1 MHMDPFLP
9 QAVGA
14 IFFILLLGFILKFF
28 RQPHVVAYLIAG
40 IVIGPWGFGL
50 VTDSESISRLG
61 TAGVV
66 LLLFFVGMETD
77 IHKLVQNW
85 KLIIFG
91 TLMQIILSVGC
102 VWLLGLW
109 FDWSLARIVLIGF
122 VISLSSTAI
131 VIKLLQDNGMLSSS
145 LGQSALGI
153 LLAQDLAIIPMLIII
168 GLLGAGNV
176 DNVQLVKQGA
186 GTILAVALFGF
197 IITRKQVHLPLS
209 KWLKDDRELQLFAAL
224 GICFGLAM
232 LTAWFELSTALG
244 AFVAGMLV
252 GAAKETLWVHRTLD
266 SFRVLFVALFFVS
279 VGMLLDV
286 SFLIN
291 HWQQTAILVMAA
303 LITNIFINA
312 IILKLSKFSWKESLY
327 AGVLLSQIG
336 EFSFV
341 LAAVGYQSSI
351 INEYG
356 YQLALCVISLS
367 LLTSPIWIGM
377 SNKWLKFDHKPVN
390 NQVIDST
397 KTSTNEQ
404 H

>member
-1 MHMDPFLP
+1 MDPFLP

-40 IVIGPWGFGL
+40 IFIGPWGFGL
-50 VTDSESISRLG
+50 VTDIDSISRLG

-77 IHKLVQNW
+77 IHKLVENW

-102 VWLLGLW
+102 VWLLGIW

-168 GLLGAGNV
+168 GLLGAGNI
-176 DNVQLVKQGA
+176 DNVQLVKQGV
-186 GTILAVALFGF
+186 GTLFAVALFAF
-197 IITRKQVHLPLS
+197 VITRKQVHLPLS
-209 KWLKDDRELQLFAAL
+209 KWLKGDHELQLFAAL

-244 AFVAGMLV
+244 AFIAGMLV

-279 VGMLLDV
+279 VGMLLDI

-341 LAAVGYQSSI
+341 LAAVGHQASI

-367 LLTSPIWIGM
+367 LLTSPIWIGL
-377 SNKWLKFDHKPVN
+377 SKKWLKVEHTPLKPSV
-390 NQVIDST
+390 
-397 KTSTNEQ
+397 
-404 H
+404 

>member
-50 VTDSESISRLG
+50 VTDIESISRLG

-77 IHKLVQNW
+77 IHKLVENW

-91 TLMQIILSVGC
+91 TLMQILLSVGC

-168 GLLGAGNV
+168 GLLGAGNI
-176 DNVQLVKQGA
+176 DNVQLVKQGV
-186 GTILAVALFGF
+186 GTIFAIVLFGF

-224 GICFGLAM
+224 GICFGLAT

-244 AFVAGMLV
+244 AFIAGMLV

-266 SFRVLFVALFFVS
+266 SFKVLFVALFFVS

-286 SFLIN
+286 SFLIS

-303 LITNIFINA
+303 LVTNIFINA

-341 LAAVGYQSSI
+341 LAAVGYQANI

-367 LLTSPIWIGM
+367 LLTSPVWIGM
-377 SNKWLKFDHKPVN
+377 SKKWLKFNHNPAKEPV
-390 NQVIDST
+390 
-397 KTSTNEQ
+397 
-404 H
+404 

>member
-40 IVIGPWGFGL
+40 IFIGPWGFGL
-50 VTDSESISRLG
+50 VTDIDSISRLG

-77 IHKLVQNW
+77 IHKLVENW

-102 VWLLGLW
+102 VWLLGIW

-168 GLLGAGNV
+168 GLLGAGNI
-176 DNVQLVKQGA
+176 DNVQLVKQGV
-186 GTILAVALFGF
+186 GTLLAVALFAF
-197 IITRKQVHLPLS
+197 VITRKQVHLPLS
-209 KWLKDDRELQLFAAL
+209 KWLKGDHELQLFAAL

-244 AFVAGMLV
+244 AFIAGMLV

-279 VGMLLDV
+279 VGMLLDI
-286 SFLIN
+286 SFLIS

-341 LAAVGYQSSI
+341 LAAVGHQASI

-367 LLTSPIWIGM
+367 LLTSPIWIGL
-377 SNKWLKFDHKPVN
+377 SKKWLKVEHTPLKPSV
-390 NQVIDST
+390 
-397 KTSTNEQ
+397 
-404 H
+404 

>member
-1 MHMDPFLP
+1 MDPFLP

-40 IVIGPWGFGL
+40 IFIGPWGFGL
-50 VTDSESISRLG
+50 VTDIDSISRLG

-77 IHKLVQNW
+77 IHKLVENW

-102 VWLLGLW
+102 VWLLGIW

-168 GLLGAGNV
+168 GLLGAGNI
-176 DNVQLVKQGA
+176 DNVQLVKQGV
-186 GTILAVALFGF
+186 GTLFAVALFAF
-197 IITRKQVHLPLS
+197 VITRKQVHLPLS
-209 KWLKDDRELQLFAAL
+209 KWLKGDHELQLFAAL

-244 AFVAGMLV
+244 AFIAGMLV

-279 VGMLLDV
+279 VGMLLDI
-286 SFLIN
+286 SFLIS

-341 LAAVGYQSSI
+341 LAAVGHQASI

-367 LLTSPIWIGM
+367 LLSSPIWIGL
-377 SNKWLKFDHKPVN
+377 SKKWLKVEHTPLKPSV
-390 NQVIDST
+390 
-397 KTSTNEQ
+397 
-404 H
+404 

>member
-1 MHMDPFLP
+1 MDPFLP

-50 VTDSESISRLG
+50 VTDIESISRLG

-77 IHKLVQNW
+77 IHKLVKNW

-91 TLMQIILSVGC
+91 TLMQILLSVGC

-168 GLLGAGNV
+168 GLLGAGNI
-176 DNVQLVKQGA
+176 DNVQLVKQGV
-186 GTILAVALFGF
+186 GTIFAIVLFGF

-224 GICFGLAM
+224 GICFGLAT

-244 AFVAGMLV
+244 AFIAGMLV

-266 SFRVLFVALFFVS
+266 SFKVLFVALFFVS

-286 SFLIN
+286 SFLIS

-303 LITNIFINA
+303 LVTNIFINA

-341 LAAVGYQSSI
+341 LAAVGYQANI

-367 LLTSPIWIGM
+367 LLTSPVWIGM
-377 SNKWLKFDHKPVN
+377 SKKWLKFNHNSAKEPV
-390 NQVIDST
+390 
-397 KTSTNEQ
+397 
-404 H
+404 

>member
-40 IVIGPWGFGL
+40 IFIGPWGFGL
-50 VTDSESISRLG
+50 VTDIDSISRLG

-77 IHKLVQNW
+77 IHKLVENW

-91 TLMQIILSVGC
+91 TLMQIVLSVGC

-168 GLLGAGNV
+168 GLLGAGNI
-176 DNVQLVKQGA
+176 DNVQLVKQGV
-186 GTILAVALFGF
+186 GTIFAVALFGF

-244 AFVAGMLV
+244 AFIAGMLV

-303 LITNIFINA
+303 LVTNIFINA

-341 LAAVGYQSSI
+341 LAAVGHQANI

-377 SNKWLKFDHKPVN
+377 SKKWLKFDQNP
-390 NQVIDST
+390 T
-397 KTSTNEQ
+397 KESV
-404 H
+404 

>member
-1 MHMDPFLP
+1 MDPFLP

-40 IVIGPWGFGL
+40 IFIGPWGFGL
-50 VTDSESISRLG
+50 VTDIDSISRLG

-77 IHKLVQNW
+77 IHKLVENW

-102 VWLLGLW
+102 VWLLGIW

-168 GLLGAGNV
+168 GLLGAGNI
-176 DNVQLVKQGA
+176 DNVQLVKQGV
-186 GTILAVALFGF
+186 GTLFAVALFAF
-197 IITRKQVHLPLS
+197 VITRKQVHLPLS
-209 KWLKDDRELQLFAAL
+209 KWLKGDHELQLFAAL

-244 AFVAGMLV
+244 AFIAGMLV

-279 VGMLLDV
+279 VGMLLDI
-286 SFLIN
+286 SFLIS

-341 LAAVGYQSSI
+341 LAAVGHQASI

-356 YQLALCVISLS
+356 YELALCVISLS
-367 LLTSPIWIGM
+367 LLTSPIWIGL
-377 SNKWLKFDHKPVN
+377 SKKWLKVEHTPLKPSV
-390 NQVIDST
+390 
-397 KTSTNEQ
+397 
-404 H
+404 

>member
-1 MHMDPFLP
+1 MHMDPLLP

-14 IFFILLLGFILKFF
+14 IFFILLLGFILSFF

-50 VTDSESISRLG
+50 ITDSESISRLG

-77 IHKLVQNW
+77 IHKLVSNW

-91 TLMQIILSVGC
+91 TLMQIVLSVGC
-102 VWLLGLW
+102 IWLLGLW
-109 FDWSLARIVLIGF
+109 FDWSIARIVLIGF

-131 VIKLLQDNGMLSSS
+131 VIKLLQDNSMLSSN
-145 LGQSALGI
+145 LGQSVLGI

-168 GLLGAGNV
+168 GLLGAGNI
-176 DNVQLVKQGA
+176 DNVQLVKQSA
-186 GTILAVALFGF
+186 GTILAIALFSF
-197 IITRKQVHLPLS
+197 IFSRKQVHLPLS

-244 AFVAGMLV
+244 AFIAGMLV
-252 GAAKETLWVHRTLD
+252 GVAKETLWVHRTLD

-279 VGMLLDV
+279 IGMLLDI
-286 SFLIN
+286 SFLIT
-291 HWQQTAILVMAA
+291 HWLQATILVIAA
-303 LITNIFINA
+303 LITNVFINA
-312 IILKLSKFSWKESLY
+312 VILKLSKYSWKESLY

-341 LAAVGYQSSI
+341 LAAVGHQANI
-351 INEYG
+351 INGYG

-377 SNKWLKFDHKPVN
+377 SKKWLKFAH
-390 NQVIDST
+390 T
-397 KTSTNEQ
+397 
-404 H
+404 

>member
-1 MHMDPFLP
+1 MDPFLP

-40 IVIGPWGFGL
+40 IVIGPWGLGL

-77 IHKLVQNW
+77 MPKLAKNW

-91 TLMQIILSVGC
+91 TLMQIILSVVC

-131 VIKLLQDNGMLSSS
+131 VIKLLQDNGMLSSN

-168 GLLGAGNV
+168 GLLGAGNIENI
-176 DNVQLVKQGA
+176 DNVQLAKQGV
-186 GTILAVALFGF
+186 GTLLAVALFSF

-209 KWLKDDRELQLFAAL
+209 KWLKEDRELQLFAAL

-244 AFVAGMLV
+244 AFIAGMLV
-252 GAAKETLWVHRTLD
+252 GASKETLWVHRTLD

-286 SFLIN
+286 GFLLS
-291 HWQQTAILVMAA
+291 HWQQTAALVIAA
-303 LITNIFINA
+303 LITNTFINA
-312 IILKLSKFSWKESLY
+312 IILKLSKYSWKESLF

-341 LAAVGYQSSI
+341 LAAVGHQASI

-367 LLTSPIWIGM
+367 LLTSPIWIGL
-377 SNKWLKFDHKPVN
+377 SKKWLKLELKSDIKSEL
-390 NQVIDST
+390 NQT
-397 KTSTNEQ
+397 KDT

>member
-1 MHMDPFLP
+1 MDPFLP

-40 IVIGPWGFGL
+40 IFIGPWGFGL
-50 VTDSESISRLG
+50 VTDIDSISRLG

-77 IHKLVQNW
+77 IHKLVENW

-102 VWLLGLW
+102 VWLLGIW

-168 GLLGAGNV
+168 GLLGAGNI
-176 DNVQLVKQGA
+176 DNVQLVKQGV
-186 GTILAVALFGF
+186 GTLFAVALFAF
-197 IITRKQVHLPLS
+197 VITRKQVHLPLS
-209 KWLKDDRELQLFAAL
+209 KWLKGDHELQLFAAL

-244 AFVAGMLV
+244 AFIAGMLV

-279 VGMLLDV
+279 VGMLLDI
-286 SFLIN
+286 SFLIS

-341 LAAVGYQSSI
+341 LAAVGHQASI

-367 LLTSPIWIGM
+367 LLTSPIWIGL
-377 SNKWLKFDHKPVN
+377 SKKWLKVEHTPLKPSV
-390 NQVIDST
+390 
-397 KTSTNEQ
+397 
-404 H
+404 

>member
-40 IVIGPWGFGL
+40 IFIGPWGFGL
-50 VTDSESISRLG
+50 VTDIDSISRLG

-77 IHKLVQNW
+77 IHKLVENW

-102 VWLLGLW
+102 VWLLGIW

-168 GLLGAGNV
+168 GLLGAGNI
-176 DNVQLVKQGA
+176 DNVQLVKQGV
-186 GTILAVALFGF
+186 GTLFAVALFAF
-197 IITRKQVHLPLS
+197 VITRKQVHLPLS
-209 KWLKDDRELQLFAAL
+209 KWLKGDHELQLFAAL

-244 AFVAGMLV
+244 AFIAGMLV

-279 VGMLLDV
+279 VGMLLDI
-286 SFLIN
+286 SFLIS

-341 LAAVGYQSSI
+341 LAAVGHQASI

-367 LLTSPIWIGM
+367 LLSSPIWIGL
-377 SNKWLKFDHKPVN
+377 SKKWLKVEHTPLKPSV
-390 NQVIDST
+390 
-397 KTSTNEQ
+397 
-404 H
+404 

>member
-40 IVIGPWGFGL
+40 IFIGPWGFGL
-50 VTDSESISRLG
+50 VTDIDSISRLG

-77 IHKLVQNW
+77 IHKLVENW

-91 TLMQIILSVGC
+91 TLMQILLSVGC

-168 GLLGAGNV
+168 GLLGAGNI

-186 GTILAVALFGF
+186 GTILTVALFGF
-197 IITRKQVHLPLS
+197 IISRKQVHLPLS

-286 SFLIN
+286 SFLIA

-312 IILKLSKFSWKESLY
+312 FILKLSKYSWKESLY

-341 LAAVGYQSSI
+341 LAAVGHQASI

-367 LLTSPIWIGM
+367 LLTSPVWIGM
-377 SNKWLKFDHKPVN
+377 SKKWLKFDHNPPKNSV
-390 NQVIDST
+390 
-397 KTSTNEQ
+397 
-404 H
+404 

>member
-14 IFFILLLGFILKFF
+14 IFFILLLGFTLKFF

-40 IVIGPWGFGL
+40 IVIGPWGVAL
-50 VTDSESISRLG
+50 VTDSDSISRLG

-77 IHKLVQNW
+77 INKLVKNW

-109 FDWSLARIVLIGF
+109 FDWNLARIILIGF

-176 DNVQLVKQGA
+176 DNVQLVKQGT
-186 GTILAVALFGF
+186 GTLLAIALFSF

-244 AFVAGMLV
+244 AFMAGMLV

-286 SFLIN
+286 GFLFE
-291 HWQQTAILVMAA
+291 HWQQTALLVLAA
-303 LITNIFINA
+303 LITNTFINA
-312 IILKLSKFSWKESLY
+312 VILKLSKYSWKESLY

-341 LAAVGYQSSI
+341 LAAVGFQASI
-351 INEYG
+351 INDYG

-367 LLTSPIWIGM
+367 LLTSPVWIGI
-377 SNKWLKFDHKPVN
+377 SKKWLNIDQQSVN
-390 NQVIDST
+390 
-397 KTSTNEQ
+397 TS

>member
-40 IVIGPWGFGL
+40 IVIGPWGVGL
-50 VTDSESISRLG
+50 VTDIDSISRLG

-77 IHKLVQNW
+77 IHKLVENW

-91 TLMQIILSVGC
+91 TLMQILLSVAC

-168 GLLGAGNV
+168 GLLGAGNI
-176 DNVQLVKQGA
+176 DNVQLVKQGV
-186 GTILAVALFGF
+186 GTICAIVLFGF

-209 KWLKDDRELQLFAAL
+209 KWLKDDKELQLFAAL
-224 GICFGLAM
+224 GICFGLAT

-244 AFVAGMLV
+244 AFIAGMLV

-266 SFRVLFVALFFVS
+266 SFKVLFVALFFVS

-286 SFLIN
+286 SFLIS

-303 LITNIFINA
+303 LVTNIFINA

-341 LAAVGYQSSI
+341 LAAVGYQANI
-351 INEYG
+351 INDYG

-377 SNKWLKFDHKPVN
+377 SKKWLKFNHNPAKESV
-390 NQVIDST
+390 
-397 KTSTNEQ
+397 
-404 H
+404 

>member
-1 MHMDPFLP
+1 MDPFLP

-50 VTDSESISRLG
+50 VTDIESISRLG

-77 IHKLVQNW
+77 IHKLVENW

-91 TLMQIILSVGC
+91 TLMQILLSVGC

-168 GLLGAGNV
+168 GLLGAGNI
-176 DNVQLVKQGA
+176 DNVQLVKQGV
-186 GTILAVALFGF
+186 GTIFAIVLFGF

-224 GICFGLAM
+224 GICFGLAT

-244 AFVAGMLV
+244 AFIAGMLV

-266 SFRVLFVALFFVS
+266 SFKVLFVALFFVS

-286 SFLIN
+286 SFLIS

-303 LITNIFINA
+303 LVTNIFINA

-341 LAAVGYQSSI
+341 LAAVGYQANI

-367 LLTSPIWIGM
+367 LLTSPVWIGM
-377 SNKWLKFDHKPVN
+377 SKKWLKFNHNPAKEPV
-390 NQVIDST
+390 
-397 KTSTNEQ
+397 
-404 H
+404 

>member
-40 IVIGPWGFGL
+40 IFIGPWGFGL
-50 VTDSESISRLG
+50 VTDIDSISRLG

-77 IHKLVQNW
+77 IHKLVENW

-102 VWLLGLW
+102 VWLLGIW

-168 GLLGAGNV
+168 GLLGAGNI
-176 DNVQLVKQGA
+176 DNVQLVKQGV
-186 GTILAVALFGF
+186 GTLLAVALFAF
-197 IITRKQVHLPLS
+197 VITRKQVHLPLS
-209 KWLKDDRELQLFAAL
+209 KWLKGDHELQLFAAL

-244 AFVAGMLV
+244 AFIAGMLV

-279 VGMLLDV
+279 VGMLLDI
-286 SFLIN
+286 SFLIS

-312 IILKLSKFSWKESLY
+312 IILQLSKFSWKESLY

-341 LAAVGYQSSI
+341 LAAVGHQASI

-367 LLTSPIWIGM
+367 LLTSPIWIGL
-377 SNKWLKFDHKPVN
+377 SKKWLKVEHTPLKPSV
-390 NQVIDST
+390 
-397 KTSTNEQ
+397 
-404 H
+404 

>member
-1 MHMDPFLP
+1 MDPFLP

-40 IVIGPWGFGL
+40 IFIGPWGFGL
-50 VTDSESISRLG
+50 VTDIDSISRLG

-77 IHKLVQNW
+77 IHKLVENW

-102 VWLLGLW
+102 VWLLGIW

-168 GLLGAGNV
+168 GLLGAGNI
-176 DNVQLVKQGA
+176 DNVQLVKQGV
-186 GTILAVALFGF
+186 GTLLAVALFAF
-197 IITRKQVHLPLS
+197 VITRKQVHLPLS
-209 KWLKDDRELQLFAAL
+209 KWLKGDHELQLFAAL

-244 AFVAGMLV
+244 AFIAGMLV

-279 VGMLLDV
+279 VGMLLDI
-286 SFLIN
+286 SFLIS

-341 LAAVGYQSSI
+341 LAAVGHQASI

-367 LLTSPIWIGM
+367 LLTSPIWIGL
-377 SNKWLKFDHKPVN
+377 SKKWLKVEHTPLKPSV
-390 NQVIDST
+390 
-397 KTSTNEQ
+397 
-404 H
+404 

>member
-1 MHMDPFLP
+1 MDPFLP

-40 IVIGPWGFGL
+40 IFIGPWGFGL
-50 VTDSESISRLG
+50 VTDIDSISRLG

-77 IHKLVQNW
+77 IHKLVENW

-168 GLLGAGNV
+168 GLLGAGNI
-176 DNVQLVKQGA
+176 DNVQLVKQGV
-186 GTILAVALFGF
+186 GTLFAVALFAF
-197 IITRKQVHLPLS
+197 VITRKQVHLPLS
-209 KWLKDDRELQLFAAL
+209 KWLKGDHELQLFAAL

-244 AFVAGMLV
+244 AFIAGMLV

-279 VGMLLDV
+279 VGMLLDI
-286 SFLIN
+286 SFLIS

-341 LAAVGYQSSI
+341 LAAVGHQASI

-367 LLTSPIWIGM
+367 LLTSPIWIGL
-377 SNKWLKFDHKPVN
+377 SKKWLKVEHTPLKPSV
-390 NQVIDST
+390 
-397 KTSTNEQ
+397 
-404 H
+404 

>member
-40 IVIGPWGFGL
+40 IFIGPWGFGL
-50 VTDSESISRLG
+50 VTDTESISRLG

-91 TLMQIILSVGC
+91 TLMQILLSVGC

-109 FDWSLARIVLIGF
+109 FDWSIARIVLIGF

-131 VIKLLQDNGMLSSS
+131 VIKLLQDNGMLSSG

-168 GLLGAGNV
+168 GLLGAGNI
-176 DNVQLVKQGA
+176 DNVQLMKQGV
-186 GTILAVALFGF
+186 GTLFAVALFAF
-197 IITRKQVHLPLS
+197 IITRKQIHLPLS
-209 KWLKDDRELQLFAAL
+209 KWLKGDHELQLFAAL
-224 GICFGLAM
+224 GVCFGLAM
-232 LTAWFELSTALG
+232 ITAWFELSTALG
-244 AFVAGMLV
+244 AFIGGMLV

-312 IILKLSKFSWKESLY
+312 IILKLSKFICW
-327 AGVLLSQIG
+327 
-336 EFSFV
+336 
-341 LAAVGYQSSI
+341 
-351 INEYG
+351 
-356 YQLALCVISLS
+356 CV
-367 LLTSPIWIGM
+367 
-377 SNKWLKFDHKPVN
+377 
-390 NQVIDST
+390 VI
-397 KTSTNEQ
+397 TNW
-404 H
+404 

>member
-40 IVIGPWGFGL
+40 IVIGPWGVGL
-50 VTDSESISRLG
+50 VTDIDSISRLG

-77 IHKLVQNW
+77 IHKLVENW
-85 KLIIFG
+85 KLILFG
-91 TLMQIILSVGC
+91 TLMQIVLSVGC
-102 VWLLGLW
+102 VWLLGFW

-131 VIKLLQDNGMLSSS
+131 VIKLLQDNGMLSTS

-168 GLLGAGNV
+168 GLLGAGNI
-176 DNVQLVKQGA
+176 DNVQLVKQGV
-186 GTILAVALFGF
+186 GTIMTVALFVF
-197 IITRKQVHLPLS
+197 ILSRKQVHLPLS
-209 KWLKDDRELQLFAAL
+209 KWLKDDKELQLFTAL

-286 SFLIN
+286 SFLIA

-312 IILKLSKFSWKESLY
+312 VILKLSKYSWKESLY

-341 LAAVGYQSSI
+341 LAAVGYQASI
-351 INEYG
+351 INDYG

-377 SNKWLKFDHKPVN
+377 SKKWLKFDRPTTNSPV
-390 NQVIDST
+390 
-397 KTSTNEQ
+397 
-404 H
+404 